1 MRYLDLTLP
10 SLAENLALDEA
21 LLNEAE
27 EAELPPETL
36 RVWESPTLGVVIGRS
51 SRVAVEVRG
60 DECRVRQIPVLRRI
74 SGGAAV
80 VVGPGCL
87 MYALVLNLRL
97 RPELRAIDRAH
108 AFVLGK
114 IVAALQP
121 IVPGVTAR
129 GICDLAIDDKKFS
142 GNGVRAKRNALL
154 YHGTLLYG
162 FPLEMVG
169 RLLATPPRQPKYR
182 QDREHGAFV
191 VNLPLDAAALRA
203 ALRSAW
209 DANEPCPEWP
219 RAETAQL
226 AAEKYSQNEWN
237 EQL

>member
-1 MRYLDLTLP
+1 MRYLDLTLH

-21 LLNEAE
+21 LLGEAE
-27 EAELPPETL
+27 KSDSPRETL
-36 RVWESPTLGVVIGRS
+36 RIWESPTPGVVIGRS
-51 SRVAVEVRG
+51 SRVSVEVRG
-60 DECRVRQIPVLRRI
+60 DECRARQIPVLRRI

-87 MYALVLNLRL
+87 MYALVLSLRL

-108 AFVLGK
+108 SIVLGK

-121 IVPGVTAR
+121 MVAGVTAR

-142 GNGVRAKRNALL
+142 GNGVRSKRNALL

-169 RLLATPPRQPKYR
+169 RLLAAPPRQPKYR
-182 QDREHGAFV
+182 QDRGHDAFV
-191 VNLPLDAAALRA
+191 MNLRLDAAALRS

-209 DANEPCPEWP
+209 DANEPCQEWP
-219 RAETAQL
+219 RSETARL
-226 AAEKYSQNEWN
+226 TAEKYSQSGWN